1 MSSVEISSMSLL
13 LSQQYLPWQVLR
25 HPSISSPELLWASD
39 SSDSR
44 IRILWFCRSGR
55 FGRGFSFDFGLGLTR
70 TCGFGTNIG
79 SSSADPLSLSLFCGW
94 QLGNVKDDLLFSG
107 YTTQLGVVSH

>member
-1 MSSVEISSMSLL
+1 MN
-13 LSQQYLPWQVLR
+13 
-25 HPSISSPELLWASD
+25 D
-39 SSDSR
+39 SSDFR
-44 IRILWFCRSGR
+44 VRILWSFGGGG
-55 FGRGFSFDFGLGLTR
+55 FGRGFGFDFGLGLIG